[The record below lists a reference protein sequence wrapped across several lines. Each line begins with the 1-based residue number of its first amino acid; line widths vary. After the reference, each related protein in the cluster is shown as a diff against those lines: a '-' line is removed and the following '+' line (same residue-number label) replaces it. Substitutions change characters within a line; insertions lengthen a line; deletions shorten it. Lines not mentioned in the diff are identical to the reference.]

1 MNFNKLKTTLSCII
15 LLVCIISG
23 CTRSEITNP
32 GENNDKTE
40 ETGNTTEENNNTT
53 EEIQLA
59 NIFAREALEIYY
71 YWNKEISGDLDK
83 LDPATNSDPIATVE
97 EIRYH
102 DGENQID
109 KWTMLTDN
117 MEEFTS
123 SVQGVSTTYGF
134 TPIVY
139 YISENSN
146 QLIAAVAYVSKD
158 SPAEK
163 AGLKR
168 GDLIEKINGN
178 ILTTEN
184 YLDLYY
190 SSEIT
195 LSLSELTDNAITPTK
210 DVSLTAIEMYEN
222 PILCYKTFDVNGK
235 KIGYLAYSSFDLKS
249 IQELINI
256 CKEFKREGV
265 EELILDLRYNGGGYV
280 ITECVLASM
289 LAPQVNVTNKDIFEQ
304 EDYNEF
310 FTEYYKKN
318 GISTVTRFETEYNYD
333 DIDLNVS
340 TENANIGLDKI
351 YGIISGN
358 SASASE
364 ALLSGLMPY
373 MDIELIGQQSHGKYC
388 TGWMLSAEDAYEQ
401 VPQAIKNWGIYVMV
415 SIYKNASNET
425 PCMPDGLIPD
435 TEAEDNP
442 FEPYQLGDEN
452 EAMLKVALEKAGK
465 EYTSSRAGRIETPKM
480 KIVDTPKKAVF
491 GRRIIIPSQSH
502 MPDNE

>member
-1 MNFNKLKTTLSCII
+1 MLSSMNLNKLTQTLSCII
-15 LLVCIISG
+15 ILGFVLTG
-23 CTRSEITNP
+23 CTKEKVDNQETTSKI
-32 GENNDKTE
+32 TE
-40 ETGNTTEENNNTT
+40 ETKC
-53 EEIQLA
+53 A
-59 NIFAREALEIYY
+59 NRFAKESLETYY
-71 YWNKEISGDLDK
+71 YWNREISKDISR
-83 LDPATNSDPIATVE
+83 LDPEKNSDPIATVE

-102 DGENQID
+102 DGTKEID
-109 KWTMLTDN
+109 KWTMLTNN
-117 MEEFTS
+117 MDEFTN
-123 SVQGVSTTYGF
+123 SVQGISTTYGYN
-134 TPIVY
+134 PIVY
-139 YISENSN
+139 YLTQDSKD
-146 QLIAAVAYVSKD
+146 LIAAVAYVSKG

-168 GDLIEKINGN
+168 GDIIYKINGTV
-178 ILTTEN
+178 LTTEN
-184 YLDLYY
+184 YLDLFY
-190 SSEIT
+190 SSQIK
-195 LSLSELTDNAITPTK
+195 LSLAEIINEKLTQTK
-210 DVSLTAIEMYEN
+210 DLSLTAVEMYEN
-222 PILCYKTFDVNGK
+222 PILCDTIYNLNGK
-235 KIGYLAYSSFDLKS
+235 RVGYLAYSSFDLKS

-256 CKEFKREGV
+256 CKEFKNEGV
-265 EELILDLRYNGGGYV
+265 KELILDLRYNGGGYV

-289 LAPQVNVTNKDIFEQ
+289 FAPQANVTNNDIFEI

-340 TENANIGLDKI
+340 TKDANIGLDKI

-388 TGWMLSAEDAYEQ
+388 TGWMLSAKDAYEQ

>member
-1 MNFNKLKTTLSCII
+1 MDFNRLKITIAGII
-15 LLVCIISG
+15 LLGGIISG
-23 CTRSEITNP
+23 CNRSDINNP
-32 GENNDKTE
+32 EGKNNITE
-40 ETGNTTEENNNTT
+40 ETK
-53 EEIQLA
+53 LA

-71 YWNKEISGDLDK
+71 YWNEEISDDLSK

-139 YISENSN
+139 YKYDNVNE
-146 QLIAAVAYVSKD
+146 LIAAVAYVSKD

-168 GDLIEKINGN
+168 GDLIEKINGKV
-178 ILTTEN
+178 LTTEN
-184 YLDLYY
+184 YLDLFY

-195 LSLSELTDNAITPTK
+195 LSLIESTNSTK
-210 DVSLTAIEMYEN
+210 DVSLTATEMYEN
-222 PILCYKTFDVNGK
+222 PILCHKTFDVNGK
-235 KIGYLAYSSFDLKS
+235 KIGYLAYNSFDLKS
-249 IQELINI
+249 IQELISI
-256 CKEFKREGV
+256 CEEFKNEGV
-265 EELILDLRYNGGGYV
+265 KELILDLRYNGGGYV

-289 LAPQVNVTNKDIFEQ
+289 FAPQEVVTSKEIFEQ

-318 GISTVTRFETEYNYD
+318 GISTITRFETEYNYD

-340 TENANIGLDKI
+340 TKEANIGLEKI

-425 PCMPDGLIPD
+425 PCMPDGLSPD
-435 TEAEDNP
+435 VEVEDNP

-452 EAMLKVALEKAGK
+452 EALLRAALERAGK
-465 EYTSSRAGRIETPKM
+465 TYASSRAGTANTPKM
-480 KIVDTPKKAVF
+480 NIVASPKKPVF
-491 GRRIIIPSQSH
+491 GRRIIV
-502 MPDNE
+502 PDWH

>member
-1 MNFNKLKTTLSCII
+1 MKKLLIVDDNLDFLGFLVSI
-15 LLVCIISG
+15 LKEHFEVYEASG
-23 CTRSEITNP
+23 V
-32 GENNDKTE
+32 K
-40 ETGNTTEENNNTT
+40 
-53 EEIQLA
+53 
-59 NIFAREALEIYY
+59 EALQVLENPEI
-71 YWNKEISGDLDK
+71 E
-83 LDPATNSDPIATVE
+83 AVCSDFNMKDGTGLNLLE
-97 EIRYH
+97 EIRQKGITVPFLLMSG
-102 DGENQID
+102 DDDCLLEQ
-109 KWTMLTDN
+109 KTKLCR
-117 MEEFTS
+117 
-123 SVQGVSTTYGF
+123 GVF
-134 TPIVY
+134 C
-139 YISENSN
+139 
-146 QLIAAVAYVSKD
+146 SKAD
-158 SPAEK
+158 Y
-163 AGLKR
+163 
-168 GDLIEKINGN
+168 DLIEKINGN

-235 KIGYLAYSSFDLKS
+235 KIGYLAYNSFDLKS
-249 IQELINI
+249 IQELISI
-256 CKEFKREGV
+256 CEEFKNEGV
-265 EELILDLRYNGGGYV
+265 KELILDLRYNGGGYV
-280 ITECVLASM
+280 ITKCVLASM
-289 LAPQVNVTNKDIFEQ
+289 FAPQEVVTSKEIFEQ

-318 GISTVTRFETEYNYD
+318 GISTITRFETEYNYD

-340 TENANIGLDKI
+340 TKEANIGLEKI

-388 TGWMLSAEDAYEQ
+388 TGWMLSTEDAYDK

-452 EAMLKVALEKAGK
+452 EAMLKAALEKAGK
-465 EYTSSRAGRIETPKM
+465 EYTSSRTGKIQTPKM
-480 KIVDTPKKAVF
+480 KIVATPKKAVF

>member
-1 MNFNKLKTTLSCII
+1 MRKKFNLKLFAITCCLGLFSSC
-15 LLVCIISG
+15 
-23 CTRSEITNP
+23 
-32 GENNDKTE
+32 TE
-40 ETGNTTEENNNTT
+40 EKINTDQPEGERITTEEQYN
-53 EEIQLA
+53 A
-59 NIFAREALEIYY
+59 NIFAGTSLEIFY
-71 YWNKEISGDLDK
+71 YWNKEISNDLSK
-83 LDPATNSDPIATVE
+83 LNPETNTDPITTVN

-102 DGENQID
+102 EGDTEVD
-109 KWTMLTDN
+109 KWTMLTDDFESFN
-117 MEEFTS
+117 S
-123 SVQGVSTTYGF
+123 SLEGVTTTYGYQ
-134 TPIVY
+134 PITY
-139 YISENSN
+139 
-146 QLIAAVAYVSKD
+146 QLDESTGQCVSAVAYVYQD

-168 GDLIEKINGN
+168 GDIIYAIDGKP
-178 ILTTEN
+178 LTVNN
-184 YLDLYY
+184 YTDLFY
-190 SSEIT
+190 SSQIT
-195 LSLSELTDNAITPTK
+195 LSLATYDATINMIVPTEQT
-210 DVSLTAIEMYEN
+210 VTMQAVEMYEN

-235 KIGYLAYSSFDLKS
+235 KIGYLAYSSFDLNS
-249 IQELINI
+249 IQELISI
-256 CKEFKREGV
+256 CEEFKNEGV
-265 EELILDLRYNGGGYV
+265 KELILDLRYNGGGYV

-289 LAPQVNVTNKDIFEQ
+289 FAPQEVVTSKEIFEQ

-318 GISTVTRFETEYNYD
+318 GISTITRFETEYNYD

-340 TENANIGLDKI
+340 TKEANIGLEKI

-425 PCMPDGLIPD
+425 PCMPDGLIPN

-452 EAMLKVALEKAGK
+452 EAMLRAALEKAGK
-465 EYTSSRAGRIETPKM
+465 EYPTSRAGRIETPKM
-480 KIVDTPKKAVF
+480 NIVDTPKKAVF
-491 GRRIIIPSQSH
+491 GRRIIIPSL
-502 MPDNE
+502 

>member
-1 MNFNKLKTTLSCII
+1 MNFNRLKTTLSCII

-40 ETGNTTEENNNTT
+40 ETGNITEETK
-53 EEIQLA
+53 LA

-71 YWNKEISGDLDK
+71 YWNEEISDDLSK

-139 YISENSN
+139 YKYENGN
-146 QLIAAVAYVSKD
+146 ELIAAVAYVSKD

-235 KIGYLAYSSFDLKS
+235 KIGYLAYNSFDLKS
-249 IQELINI
+249 IQELISI
-256 CKEFKREGV
+256 CEEFKNEGV
-265 EELILDLRYNGGGYV
+265 KELILDLRYNGGGYV

-289 LAPQVNVTNKDIFEQ
+289 FAPQEVVTSKEVFEQ

-318 GISTVTRFETEYNYD
+318 GISTITRFETEYNYD

-340 TENANIGLDKI
+340 TKEANIGLEKI

-388 TGWMLSAEDAYEQ
+388 TGWMLSTEDAYDK

-452 EAMLKVALEKAGK
+452 EAMLKTALEKAGK
-465 EYTSSRAGRIETPKM
+465 EYTSSRAGRIQTPNM
-480 KIVDTPKKAVF
+480 KIAATPKKAVF

-502 MPDNE
+502 IPDNE